1 MSAESSSG
9 PIPGV
14 FEQLEGVLRNELE
27 FKHLKVDTP
36 ERSIYLTVRCSLTD
50 VNLLVRLREPG
61 LILVMAFF
69 DLRAPDERKEA
80 LHHLA
85 GLRNQGF
92 AYGSDVPYDQC
103 YMHQT
108 YHFVTDEI
116 VDRSLAAHLIAGAI
130 SSAEQA
136 YPLVMAVVF
145 GGKSPEE
152 VLVEAKKSED
162 PS

>member
-9 PIPGV
+9 TIPGL
-14 FEQLEGVLRNELE
+14 FEQLEGVLRTELE
-27 FKHLKVDTP
+27 FKHLKVDTQ
-36 ERSIYLTVRCSLTD
+36 EKSIYLTVRCSLTD

-69 DLRAPDERKEA
+69 DLRTPEERKTA
-80 LHHLA
+80 LHQLA

-92 AYGSDVPYDQC
+92 AYGCDVPYEQC
-103 YMHQT
+103 YLHQT

-116 VDRSLAAHLIAGAI
+116 LDRALAAHLIAGAI

-152 VLVEAKKSED
+152 VLAEAKAKED